1 LWFDQQAQMP
11 SASQQLPT
19 LVFSNVYRASGATMD
34 IEGAFITRLIGFGLS
49 EKEAQLYLHL
59 LKYGPKTPSPLAN
72 R

>member
-1 LWFDQQAQMP
+1 
-11 SASQQLPT
+11 
-19 LVFSNVYRASGATMD
+19 MD